1 MSLANDLPTP
11 DELKAKATETARKV
25 GDHLS
30 EQAYLLRDTA
40 ASARYNSEDY
50 IQNNPWQSVCL
61 AAAIGFL
68 VGVIVARR

>member
-1 MSLANDLPTP
+1 MSSTKDLPSP
-11 DELKAKATETARKV
+11 DELKARATETVRKV

-30 EQAYLLRDTA
+30 EQAYLLRDSA
-40 ASARYNSEDY
+40 AAARYNSEDY

-68 VGVIVARR
+68 VGVVVARR